1 MRTKRIFNLVNSRQ
15 KPTKLITEI
24 AMSIQVTFT
33 TEQFENNAATILS
46 ILKGEAAAKAETAPA
61 KKAAGPEEEPAP
73 AAKKPAGR
81 KPAAKTAVKEEPKV
95 SLQEAKDALIA
106 VKDDENLGIAEA
118 RRIMK
123 EAGVP
128 EAKMANLA
136 QEHAEKVL
144 ELAKMLLEGGGND
157 GEEEEEEEDL

>member
-1 MRTKRIFNLVNSRQ
+1 MHTKRIFNLVKSRH
-15 KPTKLITEI
+15 KPTNLITEI

-33 TEQFENNAATILS
+33 TEQFENNAAAILA
-46 ILKGEAAAKAETAPA
+46 ILKGEVASAAANSPKTVA
-61 KKAAGPEEEPAP
+61 KEEDPVP
-73 AAKKPAGR
+73 AKKPAAR
-81 KPAAKTAVKEEPKV
+81 KPAAKPAAKEEPKV

-157 GEEEEEEEDL
+157 DEEEEEEEDL